1 MKTLP
6 LVWRIYLKGR
16 PAKNIG
22 TVEAFSE
29 QEALDKAIAGSWKAF
44 WATERETVTDVA
56 LIYAQA

>member
-6 LVWRIYLKGR
+6 LVWRIYIKGR

-22 TVEAFSE
+22 IVEALSE
-29 QEALDKAIAGSWKAF
+29 QEALDKAMKGSWKAF
-44 WATERETVTDVA
+44 WGTERDTPMDVA